1 MELYSLE
8 AQLPHSAK
16 TDISALLRLA
26 VIPSI
31 VFLFEF
37 LGYPREVKRVF
48 VRIVPTYLSLIFGIN
63 ISAEL

>member
-37 LGYPREVKRVF
+37 LGYPREVKEF
-48 VRIVPTYLSLIFGIN
+48 LS
-63 ISAEL
+63 